1 MISVSITAFFA
12 AVLALI
18 QVVFTLRVGA
28 YRFANSVSLGDGG
41 DGELLKRMRA
51 HGNFVE
57 TVPMAL
63 LLLLINEIGGMSS
76 DWLYALGATLV
87 VARLLHYA
95 GIAFKVPLLFRMVG
109 IMGTLLVIVIA
120 AIQLLM

>member
-18 QVVFTLRVGA
+18 QVVFTLRVGS

-63 LLLLINEIGGMSS
+63 LLLLINEITGMSS